1 MVLQLLDKMFSRRA
15 VCVTFALRKI
25 CCHCHD
31 FEHLSLFDL
40 SKALTGATLFG
51 ARRPDSHQ
59 CVFLSAS
66 HETLRIHQP
75 RQWFAASHLCI

>member
-1 MVLQLLDKMFSRRA
+1 MALQLLDKMFSRRA

-40 SKALTGATLFG
+40 SKALSQKPLTGATLFG
-51 ARRPDSHQ
+51 ARR
-59 CVFLSAS
+59 
-66 HETLRIHQP
+66 
-75 RQWFAASHLCI
+75 